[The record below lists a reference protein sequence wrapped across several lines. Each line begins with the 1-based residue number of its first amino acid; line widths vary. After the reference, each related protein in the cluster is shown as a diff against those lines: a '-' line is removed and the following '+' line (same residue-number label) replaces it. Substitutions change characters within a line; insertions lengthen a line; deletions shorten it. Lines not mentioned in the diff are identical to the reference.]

1 MITVDQPYFPALV
14 INRFPSFDQAA
25 DALGL
30 SNLQLESILFD
41 LRSRQLDDNRTVLI
55 DHYADPDKTHVI
67 LPEEDIKSRQVIVLI
82 GRKDLAAET
91 PESALRNYEGPPGD
105 VRGIRVHDR
114 CVDRVC
120 LPADFL

>member
-14 INRFPSFDQAA
+14 IEKFPTLGQA
-25 DALGL
+25 
-30 SNLQLESILFD
+30 ILFD

-67 LPEEDIKSRQVIVLI
+67 LPEEDIESRQVMVLL

-91 PESALRNYEGPPGD
+91 PEAALRNYDGPPGD
-105 VRGIRVHDR
+105 VRAILAPFFWAGGS
-114 CVDRVC
+114 
-120 LPADFL
+120 A